1 MRERIEIS
9 TNNYEGAELQV
20 QQRIEEL
27 KMADS

>member
-9 TNNYEGAELQV
+9 TNSFDGAELQV

-27 KMADS
+27 KMSDS